1 MSYTALLYALTT
13 GLAMAYE
20 EPEFEQLQ
28 TTEDY
33 EVRRYAD
40 YIVAEVDVAA
50 DTMGDAGN
58 DAFRVLA
65 GYIFGKNEPGE
76 KMSMTAPVESR
87 PSQSGLRMN
96 MTAPVESRAT
106 RDGNAYTYA
115 FVMERQ
121 YTLETLP
128 KPLDPRIRLTV
139 RPSRVMAVR
148 RYSGSWSEKNYR
160 KNETALFDAL
170 QAAEV
175 RTIGV
180 PELARYNSPFTPWF
194 LRRNEVMIEVD
205 WTP

>member
-1 MSYTALLYALTT
+1 MYALTT
-13 GLAMAYE
+13 GFAMALE
-20 EPEFEQLQ
+20 EPEFELLQ

-50 DTMGDAGN
+50 DTMDDAGN

-87 PSQSGLRMN
+87 PSESGVRMN
-96 MTAPVESRAT
+96 MTAPVESRPAG
-106 RDGNAYTYA
+106 DGNAYTYA

-121 YTLETLP
+121 YTLETL
-128 KPLDPRIRLTV
+128 RLTV

-160 KNETALFDAL
+160 KNETALIDAL
-170 QAAEV
+170 QAAAV
-175 RTIGV
+175 RTIGA

-194 LRRNEVMIEVD
+194 LRRNEVMIEID
-205 WTP
+205 WAP

>member
-1 MSYTALLYALTT
+1 LLYALMT
-13 GLAMAYE
+13 GFAMALE
-20 EPEFEQLQ
+20 EPEFELLQ
-28 TTEDY
+28 TADDY

-50 DTMGDAGN
+50 DTMDDAGN

-87 PSQSGLRMN
+87 PSENGVRMN
-96 MTAPVESRAT
+96 MTAPVESRPAG
-106 RDGNAYTYA
+106 DGNAYTYA

-128 KPLDPRIRLTV
+128 KPLDPRIHLTA

-160 KNETALFDAL
+160 KNETALLDAL
-170 QAAEV
+170 RAAAV

-194 LRRNEVMIEVD
+194 LRRNEVMIEID
-205 WTP
+205 WAP

>member
-1 MSYTALLYALTT
+1 MYALTT
-13 GLAMAYE
+13 GFAMALE
-20 EPEFEQLQ
+20 EPEFELLQ

-50 DTMGDAGN
+50 DTMDDAGN

-76 KMSMTAPVESR
+76 KMNMTAPVESR
-87 PSQSGLRMN
+87 PAG
-96 MTAPVESRAT
+96 
-106 RDGNAYTYA
+106 DGNAYTYA

-160 KNETALFDAL
+160 KNETALIDAL
-170 QAAEV
+170 QAAAV
-175 RTIGV
+175 RTIGA

-194 LRRNEVMIEVD
+194 LRRNEVMIEID
-205 WTP
+205 WAP